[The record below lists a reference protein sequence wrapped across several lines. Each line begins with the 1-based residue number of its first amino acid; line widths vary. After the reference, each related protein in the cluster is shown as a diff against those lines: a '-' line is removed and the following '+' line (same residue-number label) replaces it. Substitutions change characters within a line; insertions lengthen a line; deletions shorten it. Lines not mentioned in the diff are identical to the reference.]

1 MNQEEKTLTIETNI
15 DASKSFISL
24 NEEKKAN
31 IENENPEVI
40 SYFSTAN
47 KEPTIITT
55 RERLICYSLLFTSSL
70 IMNID
75 HGVFPACTTEIMA
88 DLNLDNTRLA
98 FFGSLVYMGT
108 AFSSII
114 LSVILNIFNRKLLL
128 LVSMIVSGL
137 GIGSFA
143 LTKSLTILYFNR
155 FLTGMF
161 QATIFIYTPIWVDQ
175 FSPGN
180 YDTLFMG
187 LYQLS
192 STIGI
197 ILGYIIAQA
206 TKSSYYGVNF

>member
-1 MNQEEKTLTIETNI
+1 
-15 DASKSFISL
+15 
-24 NEEKKAN
+24 
-31 IENENPEVI
+31 
-40 SYFSTAN
+40 
-47 KEPTIITT
+47 
-55 RERLICYSLLFTSSL
+55 
-70 IMNID
+70 
-75 HGVFPACTTEIMA
+75 
-88 DLNLDNTRLA
+88 
-98 FFGSLVYMGT
+98 
-108 AFSSII
+108 
-114 LSVILNIFNRKLLL
+114 
-128 LVSMIVSGL
+128 MIVSGL